1 MSFVFRLGVKF
12 VDMGFTYHHGQ
23 VACVFGDEK
32 VDVAF
37 MRDSI
42 GGYEVL
48 AGAYLRWMVLYRY
61 WLLVYQRQTDGCWSA
76 AGPCCSPRLAKLPP
90 SPGSNVLV
98 FMDGPKGQNST
109 FGPFGF
115 GAALSR
121 RCRTG
126 IVPFLC

>member
-48 AGAYLRWMVLYRY
+48 AGAYLRWRVLYRY
-61 WLLVYQRQTDGCWSA
+61 WLLAYQRQTDGCWSA
-76 AGPCCSPRLAKLPP
+76 AGPCCSPRLAKLAEVDCLRHQ
-90 SPGSNVLV
+90 GSNVLV
-98 FMDGPKGQNST
+98 FMDGPGCQKT
-109 FGPFGF
+109 VFGP
-115 GAALSR
+115 
-121 RCRTG
+121 
-126 IVPFLC
+126 